1 MSRYEI
7 EQELNGLYIDLEIAE
22 NNDEQTV
29 CKRFNADSKADFIR
43 VVNDDINFYE
53 ALLEDIDKR
62 RYWEIN

>member
-53 ALLEDIDKR
+53 SLLEDIDKR
-62 RYWEIN
+62 RY

>member
-7 EQELNGLYIDLEIAE
+7 EKELNGLYIDLEIAE

-53 ALLEDIDKR
+53 ALLEDINKR
-62 RYWEIN
+62 RC

>member
-29 CKRFNADSKADFIR
+29 YKRFNADSKADFIR

-62 RYWEIN
+62 RY

>member
-7 EQELNGLYIDLEIAE
+7 EKELNGLYIDLEIAE

-53 ALLEDIDKR
+53 ALLEDINKR
-62 RYWEIN
+62 RY

>member
-62 RYWEIN
+62 RY

>member
-62 RYWEIN
+62 SY

>member
-29 CKRFNADSKADFIR
+29 CKRFNDDSKADFIR

-62 RYWEIN
+62 RY